1 MKKVAARVLGTA
13 LSLALIG
20 CSEPLTTREKGA
32 MIGTVGGA
40 AVGGIVGSA
49 VGHPGAGA
57 AIGGAAGLGSG
68 ALIGDRIQALEK
80 KQTDLDEQIKRND
93 LELQRQR
100 EVLQKLKAETKDR

>member
-1 MKKVAARVLGTA
+1 MKRAIVAFFGAVVA
-13 LSLALIG
+13 FALIG

-32 MIGTVGGA
+32 AIGTVGGA

-49 VGHPGAGA
+49 VGHPAAGA
-57 AIGGAAGLGSG
+57 AIGGAAGLGTG

-80 KQTDLDEQIKRND
+80 KQGDLDEQIKRND

-100 EVLQKLKAETKDR
+100 EEIEKLKAETRER